1 MKFVIVTGM
10 SGGGKRTAMKMF
22 EDMGFYCVDNLPAE
36 MIGAFTEYIAKN
48 EEIEQVALGMDIR
61 SGHSFAFIDEALKQL
76 EKEGIEPKILFMEA
90 EDAVLIKRYK
100 ETRRMH
106 PIKADSIEECIRQE
120 REILKKLKKRADY
133 VIDTTSLLTREL
145 KEELEKIFMK
155 GEAYNSLMVQVMSF
169 GFKHGIPLDAD
180 LVLDVR
186 FLPNPFYVDELKT
199 KTGLDREVRDYV
211 MSFPEAGEF
220 VDKTVDLLRFLIP
233 NYMKEGKSRLVICV
247 GCTGGKHRSI
257 TLALQIAE
265 RLKENADYGLTVF
278 HRDVGRPG
286 K

>member
-36 MIGAFTEYIAKN
+36 LIGTFADLITQN
-48 EEIEQVALGMDIR
+48 GEIGQVALGMDIR
-61 SGHSFAFIDEALKQL
+61 SGHSFTFIDDALKQL
-76 EKEGIEPKILFMEA
+76 ENGGITPEILFMEA
-90 EDAVLIKRYK
+90 EDPVLIKRYK
-100 ETRRMH
+100 ESRRVH
-106 PIKADSIEECIRQE
+106 PIKADSIEECIAKE
-120 REILKKLKKRADY
+120 RKILAKLKKRADY
-133 VIDTTSLLTREL
+133 VIDTTTLLTREL
-145 KEELEKIFMK
+145 KEELEKIFMDN
-155 GEAYNSLMVQVMSF
+155 ADYNSLMVQVMSF

-199 KTGLDREVRDYV
+199 KTGLDKEVQDYV
-211 MSFPEAGEF
+211 LGFSEAHAF
-220 VDKTVDLLRFLIP
+220 LDKTLDLLRFLIP
-233 NYMKEGKSRLVICV
+233 NYIKEGKTRLVICV

-257 TLALQIAE
+257 TLAQEIYKRLQVDA
-265 RLKENADYGLTVF
+265 NYGLTIF